1 MISLLKMPIFLVV
14 TKVVTIFLGAPVNEY
29 AFR

>member
-1 MISLLKMPIFLVV
+1 MKSLLKMPLFLVV
-14 TKVVTIFLGAPVNEY
+14 TKVVTIFLGVSVNAH